1 LVVASFGE
9 ECEMSVPAARDPQ
22 LDPDVAYWLE
32 MSEALAYRD
41 NATAAAEVPANP
53 AGASCAA
60 IGGGVAFALTVID
73 FGFFNRVVGL
83 GTAQPATEDD
93 VESASQFFVHL
104 GLGQSVVHAAP
115 GARPDELV
123 GWLNARGYV
132 AGARWVKLWHDL
144 QEIGAP
150 NPMLRIERIGAS
162 QAEAWGDVVM
172 ATFEMPE
179 PVRPITTATIGRAGW
194 IHYLGFEGD
203 TPVSTAAMRLEGDVA
218 WLGYGG
224 TLEAFRGRG
233 WQTAMFLQ
241 RLVDARDRGCWLAIT
256 ETGEETEKSPVNHS
270 YRNMVRTGFELAYA
284 RQNWVRV
291 PTQPG

>member
-1 LVVASFGE
+1 
-9 ECEMSVPAARDPQ
+9 MSVPAARGPQ

-41 NATAAAEVPANP
+41 SVTAAADIMANP
-53 AGASCAA
+53 AGASWAE

-93 VESASQFFVHL
+93 VESASQFFVQL
-104 GLGQSVVHAAP
+104 GLSRSVVHAAP

-132 AGARWVKLWHDL
+132 AGARWVKLWHRL
-144 QEIGAP
+144 REIAAP
-150 NPMLRIERIGAS
+150 NPTLRIERIGAS
-162 QAEAWGDVVM
+162 QAKAWGDVVM
-172 ATFEMPE
+172 AAFDMPE
-179 PVRPITTATIGRAGW
+179 PVRPVATATIGKAGW

-203 TPVSTAAMRLEGDVA
+203 TPVCTAAMRFEGDAA

-224 TLEAFRGRG
+224 TLDAFRGRG
-233 WQTAMFLQ
+233 WQTAMFRQ
-241 RLVDARDRGCWLAIT
+241 RLVDARDRGCRLAIT
-256 ETGEETEKSPVNHS
+256 ETGEETERDPVNHS
-270 YRNMVRTGFELAYA
+270 YRNMVRTGFELGYA
-284 RQNWVRV
+284 RQNWVRL
-291 PTQPG
+291 PEQPE